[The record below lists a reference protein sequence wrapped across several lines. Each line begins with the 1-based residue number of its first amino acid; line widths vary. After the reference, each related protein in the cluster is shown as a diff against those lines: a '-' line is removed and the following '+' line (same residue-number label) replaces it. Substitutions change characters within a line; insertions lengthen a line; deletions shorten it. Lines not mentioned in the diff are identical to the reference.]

1 MRHLL
6 FSLTICLFLS
16 FSGCA
21 GQEQEPGTLSDQIQQ
36 LNMNN
41 EFEEAL
47 DILRDSDQDDDT
59 VNQLLMATHMNYAL
73 YLTHESDMGMT
84 ERMPSALRHF
94 RRVLELDPGNARAQ
108 AEADNIESIY
118 RSLGRDIPEGVAS

>member
-1 MRHLL
+1 
-6 FSLTICLFLS
+6 
-16 FSGCA
+16 
-21 GQEQEPGTLSDQIQQ
+21 
-36 LNMNN
+36 MNN